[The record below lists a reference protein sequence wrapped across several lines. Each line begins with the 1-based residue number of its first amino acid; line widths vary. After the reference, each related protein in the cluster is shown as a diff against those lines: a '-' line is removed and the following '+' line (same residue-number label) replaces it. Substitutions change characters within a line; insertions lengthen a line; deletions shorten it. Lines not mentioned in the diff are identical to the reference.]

1 MTAPTPIAR
10 PAQPTLPGLE
20 GYQVTR
26 RLVGMAGSFE
36 LATEFDV
43 DAAFHAWL
51 EGRFGQEVTAYMVWA
66 NEDGETSSA
75 ALTFTVGG
83 VSNTYHEDAE
93 GEAGRVKKIVLRAS
107 ELGFGEA

>member
-36 LATEFDV
+36 LATEFDA
-43 DAAFHAWL
+43 DAEFHAWL
-51 EGRFGQEVTAYMVWA
+51 EGHFGREVVAYLVWA
-66 NEDGETSSA
+66 NDDGEKQSA
-75 ALTFTVGG
+75 SLTFMVGG
-83 VSNTYHEDAE
+83 VSNTYHEDAQH
-93 GEAGRVKKIVLRAS
+93 EAGRAKKIVLRAS
-107 ELGFGEA
+107 ELGLGEA